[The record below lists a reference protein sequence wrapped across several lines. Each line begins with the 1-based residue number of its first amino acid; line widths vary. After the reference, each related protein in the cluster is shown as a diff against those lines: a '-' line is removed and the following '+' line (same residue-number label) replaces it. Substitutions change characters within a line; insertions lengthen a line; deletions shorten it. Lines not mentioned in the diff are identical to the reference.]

1 MINRRPTRNPGD
13 TPPLAPSR
21 PQNVSTLLDA
31 RFWVRFLPI
40 LGVMAVVAV
49 LDLVGGRDTYLAPL
63 VFLVPPLAAL
73 LLYPLEVLLAGSL
86 GMLLLVVLTRYDGLQ
101 ETNDL
106 RLYYGTLIGYGALA
120 LAATLISHLR
130 ILRARQLVA
139 VSTVAEAA
147 QLALLRPPEPVVG
160 CVRVAVRYVSAAEA
174 AQIGGDLYSVL
185 ETPFGTRVIIGDV
198 RGKGLPAV
206 RTAGAVLGA
215 FREAAYDE
223 EDLAAVAARLDRS
236 TVRHAEEGEF
246 VTALLVEFR
255 APGEVRF
262 VHCGHV
268 AALRL
273 GPDGKVREL
282 DPPDP
287 WVPLGLAGLAEGGPK
302 VWTAALA
309 EDDLLVL
316 CTDGVVEA
324 RGKGRNRA
332 LFYPLTE
339 RVARFGAAFTPET
352 LVRTVHADLLRWT
365 GGPLRDDAALMAV
378 GWATARREGE
388 GEGGGHRA

>member
-1 MINRRPTRNPGD
+1 
-13 TPPLAPSR
+13 
-21 PQNVSTLLDA
+21 
-31 RFWVRFLPI
+31 
-40 LGVMAVVAV
+40 
-49 LDLVGGRDTYLAPL
+49 
-63 VFLVPPLAAL
+63 
-73 LLYPLEVLLAGSL
+73 
-86 GMLLLVVLTRYDGLQ
+86 
-101 ETNDL
+101 
-106 RLYYGTLIGYGALA
+106 
-120 LAATLISHLR
+120 
-130 ILRARQLVA
+130 
-139 VSTVAEAA
+139 
-147 QLALLRPPEPVVG
+147 
-160 CVRVAVRYVSAAEA
+160 VAVRYVSAAEA

-255 APGEVRF
+255 APGEVRL